1 MTGGLSGGLSLP
13 GVPAAHQPVSPALME
28 AFQRAR
34 QSAASI
40 QSQVNP
46 IGIALRVQQQ
56 LQANALFTMLRQQ
69 QQVKVKFSF
78 VSNKLILIKSF
89 NHLNQRFPA
98 GINPR
103 VPPSSLQFP
112 PPQTQTRRRPNGQK
126 NDRCEYCGKVSSI
139 IKFNKL
145 NFRSRFSKIRQT

>member
-1 MTGGLSGGLSLP
+1 VTGGLSGGLSLP
-13 GVPAAHQPVSPALME
+13 GVPTAHQTVSPALME

-40 QSQVNP
+40 QSQVSP

-69 QQVKVKFSF
+69 QQVKVKFSLI
-78 VSNKLILIKSF
+78 SNKLTLPKNF
-89 NHLNQRFPA
+89 NHLSQRFPA

-126 NDRCEYCGKVSSI
+126 NDRCEYCGKVD
-139 IKFNKL
+139 
-145 NFRSRFSKIRQT
+145 SKI